1 MLPHP
6 LTNNEIRKYYKNQPK
21 FNGAYS
27 RNSLSKLK
35 DGYIYKSWS
44 VRINMNSLDCLY
56 VNAENVTYFDSF
68 GVEHIP
74 KLESLKN
81 SFKQKHIKTNI
92 YGKEAYDSIMC
103 GYFCTGFVA
112 FMLKNKKIKVY

>member
-1 MLPHP
+1 
-6 LTNNEIRKYYKNQPK
+6 
-21 FNGAYS
+21 
-27 RNSLSKLK
+27 
-35 DGYIYKSWS
+35 
-44 VRINMNSLDCLY
+44 MNSLDCLY

-74 KLESLKN
+74 KLESQKN

-112 FMLKNKKIKVY
+112 FMLKNKKTKVYQSMQIYFLLMNIKNDKTILKYFQQNLNKLY